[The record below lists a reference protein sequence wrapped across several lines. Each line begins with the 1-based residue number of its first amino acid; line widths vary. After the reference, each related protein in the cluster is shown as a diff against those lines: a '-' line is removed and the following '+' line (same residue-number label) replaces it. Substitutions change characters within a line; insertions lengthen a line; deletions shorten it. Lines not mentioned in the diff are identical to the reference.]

1 MQDDLSETFT
11 ALADPT
17 RRAIIARL
25 ARGEASVT
33 ELAEPFALSLP
44 TVSRHIAAL
53 ERAGLV
59 RKRRRGQ
66 ERTCTLDTDRLR
78 AAEDWIAEYRSFFE
92 SRFDALARQL
102 ADPRRSPR
110 PTEENNHV

>member
-1 MQDDLSETFT
+1 MDTLSETFT

-25 ARGEASVT
+25 SRGEATVS

-44 TVSRHIAAL
+44 TVSRHIASL

-59 RKRRRGQ
+59 RKSRRGQ

-78 AAEDWIAEYRSFFE
+78 DAEDWICEYRDFFE
-92 SRFDALARQL
+92 GRFDALSRQL
-102 ADPRRSPR
+102 TAPHK
-110 PTEENNHV
+110 TGELT

>member
-1 MQDDLSETFT
+1 MADALSTTFT

-25 ARGEASVT
+25 SQGDATVS
-33 ELAEPFALSLP
+33 ELAEPFDLSLP
-44 TVSRHIAAL
+44 TVSRHIASL

-66 ERTCTLDTDRLR
+66 ERTCALDTERLR
-78 AAEDWIAEYRSFFE
+78 DAEAWIVQYRDFFE
-92 SRFDALARQL
+92 SRFDALARHISAQM
-102 ADPRRSPR
+102 
-110 PTEENNHV
+110 TEETQ

>member
-1 MQDDLSETFT
+1 MADALSETFT

-25 ARGEASVT
+25 ARGEATVT

-44 TVSRHIAAL
+44 TVSRHIASL

-59 RKRRRGQ
+59 RKSRRGQ
-66 ERTCTLDTDRLR
+66 VRTCALDTERLR
-78 AAEDWIAEYRSFFE
+78 DAEQWIAEYRDFFE
-92 SRFDALARQL
+92 DRFDALSRQL
-102 ADPRRSPR
+102 GTAREKEDDR
-110 PTEENNHV
+110 

>member
-1 MQDDLSETFT
+1 MTDLLSETFT

-25 ARGEASVT
+25 SRGEATVT

-44 TVSRHIAAL
+44 TVSRHIASL

-59 RKRRRGQ
+59 RKARRGQ
-66 ERTCTLDTDRLR
+66 ERTCALNTDRLR
-78 AAEDWIAEYRSFFE
+78 DAEDWIAEYRDFFE
-92 SRFDALARQL
+92 SRFDALSRQL
-102 ADPRRSPR
+102 SAH
-110 PTEENNHV
+110 PTEEDDR

>member
-1 MQDDLSETFT
+1 MDTLTETFS

-25 ARGEASVT
+25 SRGEATVT

-44 TVSRHIAAL
+44 TVSRHIASL

-59 RKRRRGQ
+59 RKSRRGQ
-66 ERTCTLDTDRLR
+66 ERTCTLETDRLR
-78 AAEDWIAEYRSFFE
+78 DAEDWICEYRDFFE
-92 SRFDALARQL
+92 GRFDALSRQL
-102 ADPRRSPR
+102 TAQK
-110 PTEENNHV
+110 TEEPN